1 MKKPDIRTYSNNT
14 ELISERREHIARCAA
29 PLLLKQGYDRTS
41 IRDIAK
47 ACGMSMGHLYYY
59 IGSKE
64 DIFQIVIDYDDRFFT
79 NVEQVATSYNTLT
92 PTEALIKVID
102 RYFRG
107 MVEANKFARFYYQ
120 EMRNLQPELRERIFQ
135 REIKFIAEFE
145 KLLRKGSKTGEFKIT
160 NIKVVANNIII
171 LGHMWVLRRL
181 FLDKGYT
188 LDKYIR
194 SQTENI
200 LKSISA
206 AYPPEKSGSAILQ
219 KPDHPK

>member
-1 MKKPDIRTYSNNT
+1 MKNPNIRSYSNNT
-14 ELISERREHIARCAA
+14 ELISERREHIARCVA

-64 DIFQIVIDYDDRFFT
+64 DIFQILIDYDDRFFT
-79 NVEQVATSYNTLT
+79 KVGQAATSYDKLS
-92 PTEALIKVID
+92 PTGALIQVING
-102 RYFRG
+102 YFRG

-120 EMRNLQPELRERIFQ
+120 EMRNLRPELRQRTLQ
-135 REIKFIAEFE
+135 RENKFIAEFE
-145 KLLRKGSKTGEFKIT
+145 KLLRRGCDTGEFKIT
-160 NIKVVANNIII
+160 NIKVMANNIII

-181 FLDKGYT
+181 FLDEGYT
-188 LDKYIR
+188 LDQYIR

-206 AYPPEKSGSAILQ
+206 TYQPGDLEPAIPQ
-219 KPDHPK
+219 KPVRSK